1 MLLSHLC
8 QLSAKRVGD
17 VSCKSLDRR
26 SYSRAQAQAKKPS
39 DDQRIWL
46 AMCVG
51 SRLEDECRAADRVS
65 RQAQAEK
72 ASTEL
77 LSPSPGLQTPQV
89 HSGGGRVPS
98 S

>member
-1 MLLSHLC
+1 MRL
-8 QLSAKRVGD
+8 
-17 VSCKSLDRR
+17 KSLDRR
-26 SYSRAQAQAKKPS
+26 SYSRAQAQATRAS
-39 DDQRIWL
+39 ADQRIGL
-46 AMCVG
+46 AVCVG
-51 SRLEDECRAADRVS
+51 SRFENERRAADRVS

-89 HSGGGRVPS
+89 HNGGGRVPS